1 MTALPK
7 YTSLPRY
14 TSLPKYTS
22 ILALGLSAILAV
34 PAAVA
39 QESEE
44 PGLDIQLDQQDEQ
57 GLDIQLDQQD
67 GQGGQDQQS
76 QQNQPDGQS
85 QQDGQT
91 QQRQQD
97 GQSQQVQQTRPA
109 PQGQVPTSDF
119 VELAP
124 QLIETVVNITANM
137 AGSAPSGQQD
147 GQQQEAPLPPG
158 TPFEDFFRDFFGDQ
172 DRGGDGGGQP
182 PRRRGAA
189 VGSGFIIDSEGYIVT
204 NNHVVEDAT
213 SVTVTLHDETEY
225 EAEIVGRDPRTDLA
239 LLKIDARTD
248 LPTATWGDSEQA
260 RIAEPVLA
268 IGNPFGLG
276 GSATWGIISALAR
289 DLGIGPYDEFLQ
301 TDASINRGNSGG
313 PLFNSRGEV
322 IGVATAIFSPSG
334 GNIGLGF
341 ATPSS
346 IARSVVDDLRETGE
360 VSRGW
365 IGVAIQP
372 VNEELASGLG
382 LDEPR
387 GVVVADVTDGA
398 PADEAGIEVGD
409 VLLEFGGESIDEQSR
424 LPRLVADTEIGSSV
438 PVTVWRNGEEVS
450 LEITVGDLSKA
461 PEMAAAGTDQP
472 DPQDTDA
479 QGGLG
484 LQLSPLDAQARD
496 RLNLGSDVT
505 GVLVSGVDPNSVAA
519 ERGIRT
525 GDVILRVGR
534 EEVEQPDEVVD
545 AVSEAQERGDETVL
559 MLIQREQSSRFVP
572 LPLSTTG

>member
-1 MTALPK
+1 MSVIPK
-7 YTSLPRY
+7 YI
-14 TSLPKYTS
+14 S
-22 ILALGLSAILAV
+22 IVALGLSACLAI
-34 PAAVA
+34 PAAMA
-39 QESEE
+39 QEAAE
-44 PGLDIQLDQQDEQ
+44 PSLNIQLND
-57 GLDIQLDQQD
+57 
-67 GQGGQDQQS
+67 QDQQ
-76 QQNQPDGQS
+76 NQ
-85 QQDGQT
+85 QT
-91 QQRQQD
+91 QQ
-97 GQSQQVQQTRPA
+97 A

-124 QLIETVVNITANM
+124 RLIETVVNITATI
-137 AGSAPSGQQD
+137 AAPAPNGQQ
-147 GQQQEAPLPPG
+147 GSPFPPG
-158 TPFEDFFRDFFGDQ
+158 TPFEDFFRDFFGDR
-172 DRGGDGGGQP
+172 DRDGEGAP
-182 PRRRGAA
+182 PRQRGQA
-189 VGSGFIIDSEGYIVT
+189 VGSGFIIDAEGYIVT

-213 SVTVTLHDETEY
+213 SVTVTLYDETEY

-239 LLKIDARTD
+239 LLKIDGRSD
-248 LPTATWGDSEQA
+248 LPTARWGDSEQA

-276 GSATWGIISALAR
+276 GSATLGIISALAR

-341 ATPSS
+341 ATPSA

-372 VNEELASGLG
+372 VNEDLASGLG

-398 PADEAGIEVGD
+398 PADQAGIEVGD
-409 VLLEFGGESIDEQSR
+409 VMLEFGGETIDEQSR
-424 LPRLVADTEIGSSV
+424 LPRLVADTEIGSTV
-438 PVTVWRNGEEVS
+438 PVTVWRDGEEVS
-450 LEITVGDLSKA
+450 LEITVGDLSRA
-461 PEMAAAGTDQP
+461 PGTADAGTDQQP
-472 DPQDTDA
+472 EPQDTDA

-484 LQLSPLDAQARD
+484 LQLSPLDSQARD
-496 RLNLGSDVT
+496 RLGLGGDVT
-505 GVLVSGVDPNSVAA
+505 GVLVAGVEPNSVAA
-519 ERGIRT
+519 ERGLQT

-534 EEVEQPDEVVD
+534 EEVDQPEDVVN
-545 AVSEAQERGDETVL
+545 AVSAAQERGDETVL
-559 MLIQREQSSRFVP
+559 MLIRREQASRFIA

>member
-1 MTALPK
+1 M
-7 YTSLPRY
+7 SLIPR
-14 TSLPKYTS
+14 YTS
-22 ILALGLSAILAV
+22 ILALALSASLAV
-34 PAAVA
+34 PEAMA
-39 QESEE
+39 QESE
-44 PGLDIQLDQQDEQ
+44 PGLDIQLN
-57 GLDIQLDQQD
+57 
-67 GQGGQDQQS
+67 GQ
-76 QQNQPDGQS
+76 
-85 QQDGQT
+85 
-91 QQRQQD
+91 
-97 GQSQQVQQTRPA
+97 A
-109 PQGQVPTSDF
+109 PQAQQGQIPTSDF

-124 QLIETVVNITANM
+124 RLIETVVNITVNM
-137 AGSAPSGQQD
+137 AAPVPD
-147 GQQQEAPLPPG
+147 GQPNGEQKSPLPEG
-158 TPFEDFFRDFFGDQ
+158 TPFEDFFRDFFGEQ
-172 DRGGDGGGQP
+172 DRGGGGEGAP
-182 PRRRGAA
+182 SRRRGSA
-189 VGSGFIIDSEGYIVT
+189 VGSGFIIDSAGYIVT
-204 NNHVVEDAT
+204 NNHVVEGAT

-239 LLKIDARTD
+239 LLKIDARTE
-248 LPTATWGDSEQA
+248 LPTARWGDSEQV

-313 PLFNSRGEV
+313 PVFNTRGEV

-346 IARSVVDDLRETGE
+346 IAQSVVEDLREDGE

-372 VNEELASGLG
+372 VNDDLANGLG
-382 LDEPR
+382 LESPR

-409 VLLEFGGESIDEQSR
+409 VLLEFGGEAIDEDSR

-438 PVTVWRNGEEVS
+438 PVTVWRDGEEMS
-450 LEITVGDLSKA
+450 LEITVGDLSQA
-461 PEMAAAGTDQP
+461 TGMADAGTEQS

-484 LQLSPLDAQARD
+484 LQLSPLDSRVRE
-496 RLNLGSDVT
+496 RLGLDSDVS
-505 GVLVSGVDPNSVAA
+505 GVLVAGVHPNSVAA
-519 ERGIRT
+519 ERGVQT
-525 GDVILRVGR
+525 GDVIVRVGR
-534 EEVEQPDEVVD
+534 EEVDQPADVVS
-545 AVSEAQERGDETVL
+545 AVSQAQERGDETVL
-559 MLIQREQSSRFVP
+559 MLIQREQASRFVA